1 MDLSKAFD
9 CIPHDLLIA
18 KLNAY
23 GFTNRSCKLLYS
35 YLKGRQQCVKINGT
49 HSKSHTLLAGVPQG
63 SILGPV
69 LFNLFIND
77 FYSFIENTNP
87 HGYADDNTLSKV
99 SNTKDEMVS
108 SLTKDA
114 DISIDWLANNDM
126 IANPSKFQAIFPT
139 KQKDQQS
146 ISIQVKE
153 KAISSQNE
161 VEILGLT
168 IDKNLKF
175 EKYISKICQSASGQ
189 LHALYRLN
197 RYLKPETRSSV
208 INSFILSNFSYCPLV
223 WCFLSARQASKIDK
237 IIEKS
242 LRIINNEHGLS
253 YKDLLEKYGK
263 SSIKYRTQKV
273 IAAEIFKTFNNMN
286 PAYMKSIFQKQ
297 ANARITR
304 QTLNLKSQKYKSK
317 KYGFNSLRV
326 MGPIIWN
333 SLPNTIKTSNGIQ
346 KFKNGIKDWGY
357 DSCDF
362 FKKFDAYYNSIK

>member
-1 MDLSKAFD
+1 M
-9 CIPHDLLIA
+9 
-18 KLNAY
+18 
-23 GFTNRSCKLLYS
+23 
-35 YLKGRQQCVKINGT
+35 
-49 HSKSHTLLAGVPQG
+49 
-63 SILGPV
+63 
-69 LFNLFIND
+69 
-77 FYSFIENTNP
+77 
-87 HGYADDNTLSKV
+87 
-99 SNTKDEMVS
+99 
-108 SLTKDA
+108 
-114 DISIDWLANNDM
+114 
-126 IANPSKFQAIFPT
+126 
-139 KQKDQQS
+139 
-146 ISIQVKE
+146 
-153 KAISSQNE
+153 
-161 VEILGLT
+161 
-168 IDKNLKF
+168 
-175 EKYISKICQSASGQ
+175 
-189 LHALYRLN
+189 
-197 RYLKPETRSSV
+197 
-208 INSFILSNFSYCPLV
+208 

-263 SSIKYRTQKV
+263 SSIKYRTQNV

-297 ANARITR
+297 SNARITR